1 MLNCAKEKIICYI
14 KTSCLIDE
22 SLKPTTPSS
31 INPSAGDLTAGS
43 SFLVCLLLAVVV
55 MMI

>member
-31 INPSAGDLTAGS
+31 IDPSAGDLTAGS